1 MLVHADTADRRL
13 GRGAS
18 LVSLSVYRACKWT
31 TEIMLVLLRCAGL
44 PALGVPYKLYVS
56 ASNPE
61 SIIGGVT
68 DRLGVRIIF
77 YFANLEG

>member
-1 MLVHADTADRRL
+1 
-13 GRGAS
+13 
-18 LVSLSVYRACKWT
+18 
-31 TEIMLVLLRCAGL
+31 MLVLLRCAGL